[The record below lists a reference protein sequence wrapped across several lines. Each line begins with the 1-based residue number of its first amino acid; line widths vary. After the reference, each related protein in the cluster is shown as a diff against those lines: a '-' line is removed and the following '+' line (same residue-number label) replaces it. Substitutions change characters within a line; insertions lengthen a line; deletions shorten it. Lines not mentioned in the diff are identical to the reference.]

1 MAALKTLSYDS
12 DPEEAE
18 GGSGDEDEDWQKTF
32 AAMKKQY
39 LAKAEEPVLP
49 KKAVSEKRK
58 NIALV
63 EVRLQCSD
71 CCGSVCEY
79 VLVLAT
85 NLTCHPVHRT
95 TWR

>member
-39 LAKAEEPVLP
+39 LAKPEEPALP

-63 EVRLQCSD
+63 EVRLQCSN
-71 CCGSVCEY
+71 CCGSVYVY
-79 VLVLAT
+79 VLVLA
-85 NLTCHPVHRT
+85 NSI
-95 TWR
+95 